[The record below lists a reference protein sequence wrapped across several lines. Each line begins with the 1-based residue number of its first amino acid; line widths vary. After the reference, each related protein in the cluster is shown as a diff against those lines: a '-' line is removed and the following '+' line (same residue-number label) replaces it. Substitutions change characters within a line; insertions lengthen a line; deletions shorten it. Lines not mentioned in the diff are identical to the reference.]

1 MRVVS
6 FASSRF
12 LPTFNFSLLY
22 PITFDFRLLISHVQT
37 GHITDNIFIFVF
49 MPPIVVRTPGVVLT
63 SPDIELPMDV
73 ELDDYYPSIPWDLGP
88 FARLYTCVGS
98 PSRKIKCG
106 DYIIS
111 TTSIRRD

>member
-1 MRVVS
+1 
-6 FASSRF
+6 
-12 LPTFNFSLLY
+12 
-22 PITFDFRLLISHVQT
+22 
-37 GHITDNIFIFVF
+37 

-63 SPDIELPMDV
+63 SPDIELPIDI

-111 TTSIRRD
+111 TTSIRRDGQVIRILGSQNVYTWVEVQFDRGSFYVGFPPRCMVVNGDAK